1 MNDIRQLILTGQL
14 AEHMETTERIWEIYY
29 NEMIRLI
36 ESPDLQPDTSVLE
49 KFIENKSDTFGQ
61 ELAKLFKDTIEFG
74 FTYGGFVMEVESYG
88 NQ

>member
-1 MNDIRQLILTGQL
+1 MNDIKQVILAGQL
-14 AEHMETTERIWEIYY
+14 AEHMETTERIWQIYY
-29 NEMIRLI
+29 DEMIRLLKN
-36 ESPDLQPDTSVLE
+36 PDSQPDTSVLK

-61 ELAKLFKDTIEFG
+61 ELARLFKDAIEFG